1 MIYFLGK
8 KLSRILFKYTGGI
21 EVYGMENIPQK
32 GPFIIVSNH
41 QSIIDPFVF
50 MSIFP
55 IKINFLAAAYLFK
68 IPVVGLM
75 LRLGGALP
83 INSRKSDLKSLRM
96 TLRLLKEGKV
106 IGIFPEG
113 GVSLNGELEDFKAG
127 WAYLALKAKVPAVPV
142 TISGTRDVLPVG
154 KYLPRKGK
162 IFVNIGKPRSFKNRY
177 RVFRKDMEKINRVM
191 EKTIKDLY
199 TQHLL

>member
-55 IKINFLAAAYLFK
+55 LKINFLAAAYLFK
-68 IPVVGLM
+68 IPVVGVM
-75 LRLGGALP
+75 LRLGKALP
-83 INSRKSDLKSLRM
+83 INSKKSNLRSLRM
-96 TLRLLKEGKV
+96 TLRILKEGKV

-113 GVSLNGELEDFKAG
+113 GVSLDGKIKNFKAG

-142 TISGTRDVLPVG
+142 AISGTGNVLPVG

-162 IFVNIGKPRSFKNRY
+162 IFVNIGRPKNFGNIY
-177 RVFRKDMEKINRVM
+177 RVFRKDMEKANKDM
-191 EKTIKDLY
+191 EKTIEN
-199 TQHLL
+199 LLINIR